1 MEPEEGKK
9 VDESWK
15 QQAKAEK
22 AKLAQAEEAAAEKP
36 EEDEAAEEAEPKPK
50 PKPESPPE
58 TEAEAEAER
67 PPLPEP
73 SLALLVSGIAT
84 QAYIGLGQIP
94 HPLTQKQAR
103 DLDEAKH
110 SIDTLQI
117 LSDKTQGNLTP
128 EEKAFLDK
136 VLYDLRM
143 AYVNACTG

>member
-9 VDESWK
+9 VDGSWK

-50 PKPESPPE
+50 PESPPE
-58 TEAEAEAER
+58 TEAEAER